1 MIEEELRG
9 QLIQV
14 LSAYSQGGMSLGS
27 IYYILKDVFKDVEQS
42 YATYIQNLQEQ
53 KMAEKENPSEENEED
68 LENEELGY
76 KGENFITNLEEGE
89 TITRE

>member
-27 IYYILKDVFKDVEQS
+27 IYYILKDVFKDLEQS
-42 YATYIQNLQEQ
+42 YFSYVQQQQQQQQEQ
-53 KMAEKENPSEENEED
+53 KATEENEEEED
-68 LENEELGY
+68 LSEEIEEEVAQVL
-76 KGENFITNLEEGE
+76 TNLEEGE
-89 TITRE
+89 TLEYE

>member
-14 LSAYSQGGMSLGS
+14 LSTYSQGGMSLGS
-27 IYYILKDVFKDVEQS
+27 IYYILKDVFKDIEQS
-42 YATYIQNLQEQ
+42 YAAYIQNLQEQ
-53 KMAEKENPSEENEED
+53 KMAEKENPSEED
-68 LENEELGY
+68 LELEH